1 MKQPLAFLT
10 IALAAGLSGCM
21 AAAEDRGGAESAEV
35 SPIRARAEA
44 RLAREL
50 EDKTAGPPQACITRF
65 EAERMD
71 SPTEEVLLFRASNQL
86 VYVNR
91 PDGGCPATGGSRRIE
106 RRSIGSN
113 LCRGEA
119 FQVVDNQTGAY
130 IGSCILGDFVPYRR

>member
-10 IALAAGLSGCM
+10 VALAAGLSGCT
-21 AAAEDRGGAESAEV
+21 AAADDRGGTETAQV
-35 SPIRARAEA
+35 SPMRARGEA

-50 EDKTAGPPQACITRF
+50 EDKSAGPPQACISRF

-71 SPTEEVLLFRASNQL
+71 SPTEEVLLFRVSNQL

-91 PDGGCPATGGSRRIE
+91 PETGCPATGGSRRIE
-106 RRSIGSN
+106 RRSIGTN

-119 FQVVDNQTGAY
+119 FQVIDNQSGAY
-130 IGSCILGDFVPYRR
+130 VGSCILGDFVPYRR

>member
-1 MKQPLAFLT
+1 MKKPLTLLT
-10 IALAAGLSGCM
+10 FTLAAAAGCTASGDM
-21 AAAEDRGGAESAEV
+21 GGGAETAEI
-35 SPIRARAEA
+35 SPMRARAEA

-50 EDKTAGPPQACITRF
+50 DDKTAGPPQACITRF

-71 SPTEEVLLFRASNQL
+71 SPTEEVLLFRTSNQL

-91 PDGGCPATGGSRRIE
+91 PETGCPATGGSRRIE

-130 IGSCILGDFVPYRR
+130 IGSCILSDFVPYRR